1 MRKSDAREIAVIG
14 GKFLLIGP
22 PIGALLVAVSW
33 LRFGQLE
40 VGTGAIF
47 FLLGIPVSYLM
58 GGLPALVTGLAYG
71 LAGLH
76 MPRLAAALVCAVVGA
91 ISSAAIY
98 TLDLPELN
106 RTLTIT
112 GALSSLLT
120 AALCRPPRR
129 TQAEA
134 KEA

>member
-1 MRKSDAREIAVIG
+1 MRKSDAREITVIG

-22 PIGALLVAVSW
+22 PIGALLMSVSV
-33 LRFGQLE
+33 LLSGQFE
-40 VGTGAIF
+40 VGVGAYF
-47 FLLGIPVSYLM
+47 LLLGIPVSYLM

-76 MPRLAAALVCAVVGA
+76 MPRLAAALVCSFVGA

-98 TLDLPELN
+98 TLSLPELKLS
-106 RTLTIT
+106 LTIT

-129 TQAEA
+129 AQAEA
-134 KEA
+134 EEA